1 MKTEKNYII
10 EFRNMKA
17 NYRVRLY
24 SEFTKR
30 SRTIKLY
37 QMDFGQLAEWM
48 KTFEQ
53 TKGLVI
59 KKIINVSM

>member
-1 MKTEKNYII
+1 
-10 EFRNMKA
+10 MKA
-17 NYRVRLY
+17 NYRIRLY

-53 TKGLVI
+53 TKDRYRSYYKGNNEMLKYI
-59 KKIINVSM
+59 E

>member
-1 MKTEKNYII
+1 
-10 EFRNMKA
+10 MKA

-30 SRTIKLY
+30 SRTIKLH

-53 TKGLVI
+53 TEGLVI